1 MIPARRV
8 GGGETLLFLEARV
21 GGRVV
26 RWPLGERP
34 VVVGRDASAC
44 DIVID
49 DRTLSRRHLRLEPG
63 PRSVV
68 VEDLASTNGVWLDGK
83 RIDRTEI
90 GPEVWFA
97 AGTVLLTVREGVSLT
112 SGDAFP
118 RPTPGVPGLIPSGT
132 DPATLRP
139 PLAPSVDVTGGD
151 RDWLDGLAAELE
163 AADAPESMLERL
175 LEGLARHAGVESAAL
190 VEPHGNGWSLRA
202 LAGPALPSDT
212 DEILQHLDGERIVAG
227 AALFLPVASGRGY
240 VALHPWGQGEPDA
253 LLRSLV
259 ALAGG
264 LALPPERQRD
274 EKAIPR
280 EAGGAADADA
290 GGAIVA
296 TSAALLDLL
305 RELDRLAA
313 TGLPIL
319 LQGESGTGK
328 ELLARRLHA
337 VSGRHQGPFVAL
349 NCSAIPPDLIES
361 ELFGIEKGVATGVTA
376 RSGRFV
382 LASGGT
388 LFLDEIGDLPLPLQ
402 PKILR
407 ALETGEI
414 TPLGAPSAIPID
426 VRLVSATN
434 QDLERL
440 TADGRFR
447 ADLRYRLAGS
457 VVRVPP
463 LRDRPEDI
471 LPLAR
476 AFAREASRAQG
487 RACRGLD
494 LETARLLLGY
504 PWPGNV
510 RELRHAVTRAVALSD
525 GPILH
530 RGLFPSEIAAN
541 ADQKRGDALLGL
553 SEDFREAK
561 ARFERLYFSQLL
573 ERCDGNLTEAA
584 RVAGLSRSFLY
595 EKLDELGLR

>member
-1 MIPARRV
+1 M
-8 GGGETLLFLEARV
+8 LFLEARV
-21 GGRVV
+21 GGKVV
-26 RWPLGERP
+26 RWPLGDEP
-34 VVVGRDASAC
+34 IVLGRDAAAC
-44 DIVID
+44 DIVIN
-49 DRTLSRRHLRLEPG
+49 DRTLSRKHLRLKPG
-63 PRSVV
+63 ARSVV
-68 VEDLASTNGVWLDGK
+68 VEDLGSTNGVWLDGK
-83 RIDRTEI
+83 RFERAEI
-90 GPEVWFA
+90 RPEVWFA

-112 SGDAFP
+112 SGDSIP
-118 RPTPGVPGLIPSGT
+118 RPTPTVPGLNDCGT
-132 DPATLRP
+132 DPGAAFR
-139 PLAPSVDVTGGD
+139 APGRGERAGTGDPG
-151 RDWLDGLAAELE
+151 WLDHLAGELETADAAETL
-163 AADAPESMLERL
+163 LERL
-175 LEGLARHAGVESAAL
+175 LAGLARHAGAESAAL
-190 VEPHGNGWSLRA
+190 VERYGNGWSLRA
-202 LAGPALPSDT
+202 LAGLALPS
-212 DEILQHLDGERIVAG
+212 ELDGLLRDLDGTRIVAG
-227 AALFLPVASGRGY
+227 TSLLVPVADGRGY
-240 VALHPWGQGEPDA
+240 VALHPWTRQEPDP
-253 LLRSLV
+253 LLRLLV

-264 LALPPERQRD
+264 LGFPPERHRD
-274 EKAIPR
+274 EEVVPAL
-280 EAGGAADADA
+280 AAEVAPADGSTA
-290 GGAIVA
+290 FVA
-296 TSAALLDLL
+296 VSTALLDLL
-305 RELDRLAA
+305 RQLDRLSG

-337 VSGRHQGPFVAL
+337 VSPRRQGPFIAL
-349 NCSAIPPDLIES
+349 NCSAIPPDLLES

-388 LFLDEIGDLPLPLQ
+388 LFLDEIGDLPVALQ

-434 QDLERL
+434 QDLDRL
-440 TADGRFR
+440 AADGRFR
-447 ADLRYRLAGS
+447 ADLRYRLSGS
-457 VVRVPP
+457 VVRVPA
-463 LRDRPEDI
+463 LREHPEDI

-504 PWPGNV
+504 RWPGNV

-530 RGLFPSEIAAN
+530 RGLFPAEIAAV
-541 ADQKRGDALLGL
+541 ADARKGDALLGL
-553 SEDFREAK
+553 NEEFREAK

-573 ERCDGNLTEAA
+573 ERCEGNLTEAA
-584 RVAGLSRSFLY
+584 RLAGLSRSFLY